1 MAGLR
6 NQLSYSVVNEMVF
19 SGLAHMI
26 NNFRRDV
33 LQLPALRV
41 ADRGAAMLET
51 QQASPQSACSLQSIA
66 GQLYCLPACRCG
78 SLQEL
83 LDVQSP
89 VSRPVWAGIAARLAQ
104 SMASMHAAA
113 GSHMPAATNAHCMA
127 RQWLVLPD

>member
-6 NQLSYSVVNEMVF
+6 NQLSYSVVNEMVY

-51 QQASPQSACSLQSIA
+51 QQARLVIGCCTNLW
-66 GQLYCLPACRCG
+66 CCMLPAAVCVWSTHCLYVRVS
-78 SLQEL
+78 SLSDQ
-83 LDVQSP
+83 P
-89 VSRPVWAGIAARLAQ
+89 AG
-104 SMASMHAAA
+104 
-113 GSHMPAATNAHCMA
+113 CCY
-127 RQWLVLPD
+127 